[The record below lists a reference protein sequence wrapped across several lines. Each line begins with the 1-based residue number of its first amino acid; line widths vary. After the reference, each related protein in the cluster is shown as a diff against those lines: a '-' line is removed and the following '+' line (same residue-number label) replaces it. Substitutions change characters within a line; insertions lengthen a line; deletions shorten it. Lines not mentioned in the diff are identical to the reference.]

1 MSNKLK
7 EEIIKEE
14 LEELMDDMLINF
26 ISVLH
31 IDSSYAL
38 TYLENAL
45 ANFKAFIRLK
55 GSDESEILKE
65 LNIASD
71 EKADEIVR
79 KLLRKDRRWK

>member
-38 TYLENAL
+38 TYLENTL

-71 EKADEIVR
+71 EKADM
-79 KLLRKDRRWK
+79 LLKTLLKEGDKV

>member
-7 EEIIKEE
+7 KEVKEE
-14 LEELMDDMLINF
+14 LKELIDEMLINY
-26 ISVLH
+26 ISVLN
-31 IDSSYAL
+31 IDSYFAL

-79 KLLRKDRRWK
+79 KILREDRR

>member
-79 KLLRKDRRWK
+79 KLLRKDRR

>member
-1 MSNKLK
+1 MSDKLK
-7 EEIIKEE
+7 QEVKEE
-14 LEELMDDMLINF
+14 LKELIDEMLINF
-26 ISVLH
+26 ISVLN

-71 EKADEIVR
+71 DKADM
-79 KLLRKDRRWK
+79 LLKTLLKEGDKV

>member
-1 MSNKLK
+1 MSKETQLK
-7 EEIIKEE
+7 EELKELVDE
-14 LEELMDDMLINF
+14 MLINF
-26 ISVLH
+26 ISVLN

-71 EKADEIVR
+71 DKADM
-79 KLLRKDRRWK
+79 LLKTLLKEWDKV

>member
-1 MSNKLK
+1 MSDKLK
-7 EEIIKEE
+7 KEVKEE
-14 LEELMDDMLINF
+14 LKELIDEMLINF
-26 ISVLH
+26 VSVLN

-71 EKADEIVR
+71 EKADM
-79 KLLRKDRRWK
+79 LLKTLLKEGDKV

>member
-1 MSNKLK
+1 MSDKLK

-14 LEELMDDMLINF
+14 LKELIDEMLINF

-79 KLLRKDRRWK
+79 KLLREDKR

>member
-7 EEIIKEE
+7 QEVKEE
-14 LEELMDDMLINF
+14 LKELIDEMLINF
-26 ISVLH
+26 ISVLN
-31 IDSSYAL
+31 IDSYFAL

-79 KLLRKDRRWK
+79 KILREDRR

>member
-7 EEIIKEE
+7 EEIKEE
-14 LEELMDDMLINF
+14 LKELIDEMLINF
-26 ISVLH
+26 ISVLS

-79 KLLRKDRRWK
+79 KILREDRR

>member
-7 EEIIKEE
+7 EEIKEE
-14 LEELMDDMLINF
+14 LKELIDEMLINF
-26 ISVLH
+26 ISVLS
-31 IDSSYAL
+31 IDSSYAM

-65 LNIASD
+65 LNITSD

-79 KLLRKDRRWK
+79 KILREDRR

>member
-1 MSNKLK
+1 MSDKLK
-7 EEIIKEE
+7 KEVKEE
-14 LEELMDDMLINF
+14 LKELIDEMLINF
-26 ISVLH
+26 ISVLN

-71 EKADEIVR
+71 DKADM
-79 KLLRKDRRWK
+79 LLKTLLKEGDKV

>member
-7 EEIIKEE
+7 EEVKEE
-14 LEELMDDMLINF
+14 LECLCDEMLLNF

-31 IDSSYAL
+31 IDSFYAL
-38 TYLENAL
+38 IYLENAL

-65 LNIASD
+65 LNITSD

-79 KLLRKDRRWK
+79 KILREDRR

>member
-79 KLLRKDRRWK
+79 KVLRKDRV

>member
-7 EEIIKEE
+7 QEVKEE
-14 LEELMDDMLINF
+14 LKELIDEMLINF
-26 ISVLH
+26 ISVLN

-71 EKADEIVR
+71 DKADM
-79 KLLRKDRRWK
+79 LLKTLLKEEDKV

>member
-1 MSNKLK
+1 MSDKLK
-7 EEIIKEE
+7 KEVKEE
-14 LEELMDDMLINF
+14 LKELIDEMLINF
-26 ISVLH
+26 ISVLN

-45 ANFKAFIRLK
+45 ANLKAFIRLK

-71 EKADEIVR
+71 EKADM
-79 KLLRKDRRWK
+79 LLKTLLKEGDKV

>member
-7 EEIIKEE
+7 EEVKEE
-14 LEELMDDMLINF
+14 LKELIDEMLINF
-26 ISVLH
+26 ISVLN

-71 EKADEIVR
+71 DKADM
-79 KLLRKDRRWK
+79 LLKTLLKEGGKV

>member
-1 MSNKLK
+1 MSDKLK
-7 EEIIKEE
+7 KEVKEE
-14 LEELMDDMLINF
+14 LKELIDEMLINF
-26 ISVLH
+26 ISVLN

-71 EKADEIVR
+71 EKADM
-79 KLLRKDRRWK
+79 LLKTLLKEGDKV

>member
-71 EKADEIVR
+71 EKADM
-79 KLLRKDRRWK
+79 LLKTLLKEGDKV